1 MPLGKSVSQNVRE
14 LMKKNKAYAKPGG
27 KNPRS
32 KKQVIAIAISASK
45 KSTKK

>member
-1 MPLGKSVSQNVRE
+1 MPLGKSVSKNISE

-32 KKQVIAIAISASK
+32 KKQVIAIAISAAK
-45 KSTKK
+45 KTKK

>member
-1 MPLGKSVSQNVRE
+1 MPLGKDVSANISE

-45 KSTKK
+45 KKKK